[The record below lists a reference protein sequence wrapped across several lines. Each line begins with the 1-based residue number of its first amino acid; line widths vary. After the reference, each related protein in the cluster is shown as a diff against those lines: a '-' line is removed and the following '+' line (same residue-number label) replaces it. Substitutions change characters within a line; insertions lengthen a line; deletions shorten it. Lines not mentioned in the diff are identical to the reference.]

1 MVRIGRY
8 NRLTVIKLLPRGAQ
22 LDGQGLGEILLPKQY
37 LTEDTKIGDTI
48 NVFIYLDSQD
58 RLVATTDTPLGQ
70 VDEFV
75 WLRVADV
82 NAMGGFLD
90 WGLPKDVFVPYSE
103 QRKPL
108 EIGKK
113 VLARIY
119 LDDSDRIAAS
129 TKLDSFLYD
138 EAEGGFEVGQEV
150 DLIVAQLSDLGRKVI
165 VDGTHWG
172 LIYHDEIFRELRMGQ
187 RTKAYIKR
195 VRPDKKLE
203 ISLQAPGYQKI
214 EGIAGQV
221 LARLQSQDGFLPVH
235 DKSAPALIK
244 EQFGISKNSFKQ
256 AIGTLYKQRLISIDK
271 DGIRLK

>member
-195 VRPDKKLE
+195 VRHDKKLE